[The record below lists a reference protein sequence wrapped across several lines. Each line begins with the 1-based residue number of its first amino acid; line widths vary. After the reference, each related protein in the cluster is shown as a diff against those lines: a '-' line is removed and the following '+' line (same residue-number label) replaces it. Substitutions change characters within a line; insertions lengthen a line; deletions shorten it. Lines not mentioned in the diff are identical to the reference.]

1 MRPKGVVPVLT
12 CGHGHRA
19 ANTITAAVVARAFE
33 PFVNHLGKPCQLR
46 DLGATLRQVFAVASA
61 D

>member
-1 MRPKGVVPVLT
+1 MGTGIGWL
-12 CGHGHRA
+12 A
-19 ANTITAAVVARAFE
+19 ANTITADVAARAYE

-46 DLGATLRQVFAVASA
+46 DLGATQRQVFALASA